1 MDLKKRIEEHNRGK
15 TKFSASGAPWT
26 LVFSKD
32 FESRTDAIL
41 LESKIK
47 KRGSA
52 RFLNDIN
59 IAVG

>member
-1 MDLKKRIEEHNRGK
+1 MDLKKRLDEHNRGK
-15 TKFSASGAPWT
+15 TKFSAAGAPWI

-47 KRGSA
+47 NRGAA
-52 RFLNDIN
+52 RFLIDNQIS
-59 IAVG
+59 VG